1 MNKLEQ
7 AIEFLRKKIDESE
20 ESSLQYLH
28 EFSREEQYQILML
41 AKYILAMRAVELEA
55 DMSGKC
61 ETCIYK
67 AHLPGTHHVSCA
79 NKIAIA
85 IGDEHGIKNGWFY
98 HPFNFD
104 PIWLKYCDGYEEN
117 NGKINS

>member
-20 ESSLQYLH
+20 ESSLEYLH
-28 EFSREEQYQILML
+28 HFSTEEQYEILML
-41 AKYILAMRAVELEA
+41 SKYILAMRAVELEA

-67 AHLPGTHHVSCA
+67 AHLPGTHHISCA

-98 HPFNFD
+98 YPFNFD
-104 PIWLKYCDGYEEN
+104 PIWLKYCDGYE
-117 NGKINS
+117 KYIH